1 MNKVLLIG
9 NLTRD
14 VELRTTP
21 NGKNVANFGLA
32 VQRRRAPEGQ
42 PQADFFNVT
51 AWGAL
56 GETCAKYLSKG
67 RKAAIAGTIQIRQYD
82 AADGTKR
89 TAVDIIAEDVQFL
102 SPAAQGAGAEG
113 RTDAP
118 PIPATTAE
126 AKAGGFTETEDELP
140 F

>member
-42 PQADFFNVT
+42 PQADFFNIT

-56 GETCAKYLSKG
+56 GETCARYLSKG

-82 AADGTKR
+82 ATDGMKR
-89 TAVDIIAEDVQFL
+89 TAVDVIADEVEFL
-102 SPAAQGAGAEG
+102 PSARDG
-113 RTDAP
+113 AP
-118 PIPATTAE
+118 PIPETMDE
-126 AKAGGFTETEDELP
+126 AKEQGFKPADEEEP
-140 F
+140 SF